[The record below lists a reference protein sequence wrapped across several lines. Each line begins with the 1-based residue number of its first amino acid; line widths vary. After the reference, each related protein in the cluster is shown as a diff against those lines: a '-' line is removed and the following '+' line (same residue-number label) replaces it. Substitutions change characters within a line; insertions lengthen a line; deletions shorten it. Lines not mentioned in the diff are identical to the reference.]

1 LVFTVPTGMLLVV
14 LMMMVALR
22 FKFFS

>member
-1 LVFTVPTGMLLVV
+1 LVFTVPSGMLLVV